1 MAEISG
7 TLSEGALA
15 RSSSHG
21 KWYTLIPPIKK
32 KRRFKGRDREKS
44 FGTNHFNEN
53 QKHICFSKGKVM
65 GESIF
70 GPFFS
75 INKKRGVSFK

>member
-32 KRRFKGRDREKS
+32 KNDGSKDGTGKS
-44 FGTNHFNEN
+44 RLERTTSMKIKNTFVFPRV
-53 QKHICFSKGKVM
+53 K
-65 GESIF
+65 
-70 GPFFS
+70 
-75 INKKRGVSFK
+75 